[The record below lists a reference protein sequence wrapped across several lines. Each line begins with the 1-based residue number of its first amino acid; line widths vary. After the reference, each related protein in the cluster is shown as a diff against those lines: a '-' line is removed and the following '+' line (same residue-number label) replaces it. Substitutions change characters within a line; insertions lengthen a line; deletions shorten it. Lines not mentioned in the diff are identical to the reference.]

1 MATPSATF
9 TEIVTTTLR
18 STQNKK
24 KLVDNVT
31 KNNALLTLMRESGN
45 IKTDAGGGYE
55 IQIPI
60 TYAENATYQR
70 FNGLDTLNIG
80 QSDVLTS
87 AKYDWQQAAVHVVS
101 SGRDLKMNAS
111 EEKMISLANSRIDV
125 AMATAAN
132 NMSIDIYSD
141 GSLTNQIGGLG
152 LQVTSTGAGV
162 VGGIDSSVYTF
173 WKNKFVEIGSATAA
187 LPTYTQMKA
196 DMNKLWMQLVRGT
209 DKPNLIVSTQD
220 FYAVYEGG
228 LQDLQRYSDS
238 KLASAGFENLKYKSA
253 PIVFDDN
260 TNFGLTGE
268 TVYMLNTKYLYLME
282 HPEARWTQD
291 DDKIPVNQDAVVIP
305 MYWMGNLCC
314 SNRSL
319 QGKLIDLV

>member
-1 MATPSATF
+1 MASPNATF

-18 STQNKK
+18 STKK

-60 TYAENATYQR
+60 TYSENSSYQR

-87 AKYDWQQAAVHVVS
+87 AKYDWQQAAIHVVS

-111 EEKMISLANSRIDV
+111 EEKMISLANSRIEV

-173 WKNKFVEIGSATAA
+173 WKNKFVEIGSATAS

-268 TVYMLNTKYLYLME
+268 TVYFLNTKYLYLME

-291 DDKIPVNQDAVVIP
+291 DDKVPVNQDAVVIP

>member
-173 WKNKFVEIGSATAA
+173 WKNKFVEIGSATAS

-238 KLASAGFENLKYKSA
+238 KLASAGFETLKYKSA

-260 TNFGLTGE
+260 TNFGVTGE
-268 TVYMLNTKYLYLME
+268 TVYFLNTKYLYLME

>member
-18 STQNKK
+18 STKK

-31 KNNALLTLMRESGN
+31 KNNALLTMMREGGN

-55 IQIPI
+55 IQVPI

-111 EEKMISLANSRIDV
+111 EEKMISLANARIDV

-162 VGGIDSSVYTF
+162 VGGIDSTVYPF
-173 WKNKFVEIGSATAA
+173 WKNKFVEISSATAS
-187 LPTYTQMKA
+187 LPTYSVLKA

-209 DKPNLIVSTQD
+209 DKPNLILSTQD

-253 PIVFDDN
+253 PIIFDDN

-268 TVYMLNTKYLYLME
+268 TVYFLNTKYLYLME

-291 DDKIPVNQDAVVIP
+291 DDKVPVNQDAVVIP

>member
-1 MATPSATF
+1 M
-9 TEIVTTTLR
+9 
-18 STQNKK
+18 
-24 KLVDNVT
+24 
-31 KNNALLTLMRESGN
+31 
-45 IKTDAGGGYE
+45 
-55 IQIPI
+55 
-60 TYAENATYQR
+60 
-70 FNGLDTLNIG
+70 
-80 QSDVLTS
+80 
-87 AKYDWQQAAVHVVS
+87 
-101 SGRDLKMNAS
+101 
-111 EEKMISLANSRIDV
+111 
-125 AMATAAN
+125 
-132 NMSIDIYSD
+132 
-141 GSLTNQIGGLG
+141 
-152 LQVTSTGAGV
+152 

-173 WKNKFVEIGSATAA
+173 WKNKFVEIGSATAS

-209 DKPNLIVSTQD
+209 DKPNLILSTQD

-253 PIVFDDN
+253 PIIFDDN

-268 TVYMLNTKYLYLME
+268 TVYFLNTKYLYLME

-291 DDKIPVNQDAVVIP
+291 DDKVPVNQDAVVIP

-319 QGKLIDLV
+319 QGKLIDIV

>member
-1 MATPSATF
+1 MASPSVTF

-18 STQNKK
+18 KTQK

-31 KNNALLTLMRESGN
+31 KNNALLTMMREGGN

-111 EEKMISLANSRIDV
+111 EEKMISLANSRVEV

-152 LQVTSTGAGV
+152 LQVTSTGTGV

-173 WKNKFVEIGSATAA
+173 WKNKFVEIGSATAS

-209 DKPNLIVSTQD
+209 DKPNLILSTQD

-238 KLASAGFENLKYKSA
+238 KLASA
-253 PIVFDDN
+253 
-260 TNFGLTGE
+260 
-268 TVYMLNTKYLYLME
+268 
-282 HPEARWTQD
+282 
-291 DDKIPVNQDAVVIP
+291 
-305 MYWMGNLCC
+305 
-314 SNRSL
+314 RSSYCH
-319 QGKLIDLV
+319 QK